1 MKIGLSMLFIL
12 GQPFPYLLRELRK
25 VEVENIELVDDGS
38 HALNSRRTRALK
50 GIAEDRGLQMT
61 VHAPF
66 ADVNPASSDHFLRR
80 AALRRLKKSILL
92 SSDLGAHLWT
102 FHPGLQTGIS
112 HFYPGLDWNLNLES
126 VRELL
131 GLSQQCGV
139 KIAIENTPDPFPFLL
154 KNVNDFVRFYESL
167 GNADLGLTLDVGH
180 ANISGQVYEF
190 IESFPSRIAHAHLH
204 DNLGDFD
211 SHLGVGSGNIDW
223 RKLIN
228 ALRKID
234 YKGVLVVEAEKNVE
248 ESLEK
253 LKMLLQSA

>member
-12 GQPFPYLLRELRK
+12 GQPFPYLLRELEK

-38 HALNSRRTRALK
+38 HALNSKRVRALRK
-50 GIAEDRGLQMT
+50 VAEDRGLQVT

-66 ADVNPASSDHFLRR
+66 ADINPASFDPSLRR
-80 AALRRLKKSILL
+80 AVLRRLKRSVLL
-92 SSDLGAHLWT
+92 SSDLAAGLWT

-112 HFYPGLDWNLNLES
+112 HFYLGLDWELNLRS

-131 GLSQQCGV
+131 ALSQQCGV

-154 KNVNDFVRFYESL
+154 KSVRDFVRFYESL
-167 GNADLGLTLDVGH
+167 GDADLGLTLDVGH
-180 ANISGQVYEF
+180 ANINCQVYEF
-190 IESFPSRIAHAHLH
+190 IESFPGRITHVHLH

-223 RKLIN
+223 PKLIG
-228 ALRKID
+228 ALRKMD
-234 YKGVLVVEAEKNVE
+234 YKGVLVIESEKNVG
-248 ESLEK
+248 ESLRK
-253 LKMLLQSA
+253 LKTLLSEI